1 MRALKVIAAT
11 VVLTIGSIS
20 AAQAQ
25 IRPARTPGAG
35 FDAAKQACET
45 AIDNRLQRLTTLQN
59 LVNAS
64 QHVTSDHRSTLT
76 SQLSSAS
83 SGLTALKS
91 KIAGDTDP
99 TTLRSDCRS
108 IVDDYHIYVLVS
120 PKVREV
126 LVADLETDIAARLNT
141 IAAKIQTRIDDAK
154 TKGKDETTAQS
165 DLDQMKAQ
173 VASAQSAVGGV
184 ASSVIGLLASD
195 WPGAHDTLAAGR
207 QSLRT
212 GRDDLRTA
220 RNDGWNAVI
229 ALKNS

>member
-1 MRALKVIAAT
+1 MRAFKVIAAT

-20 AAQAQ
+20 VAQAQ
-25 IRPARTPGAG
+25 VRPARTPGAG

-45 AIDNRLQRLTTLQN
+45 AIDNRMSRLQTLRGLVSGSQHITTDHRTTLDTQ
-59 LVNAS
+59 LANAE
-64 QHVTSDHRSTLT
+64 QGL
-76 SQLSSAS
+76 
-83 SGLTALKS
+83 SGLRT

-99 TTLRSDCRS
+99 ATLRSDCRS

-126 LVADLETDIAARLNT
+126 LVADLETDIASRLNT
-141 IAAKIQTRIDDAK
+141 IAGKIQARIDDAK

-173 VASAQSAVGGV
+173 IASAQSAIGGV
-184 ASSVIGLLASD
+184 ASSVIGLQASD
-195 WPGAHDTLAAGR
+195 WPGAHDTLVNGR

-229 ALKNS
+229 ALRQS